1 MTIGAT
7 LLSAL
12 AVAAPRLDEVTF
24 KKVGTGVEVNI
35 KGQDLAAPRQI
46 RVNGGK
52 SFILEFDASL
62 VNRVGT
68 LSVNAAGISTVQ
80 TGWFS
85 AKPPRV
91 RVHFKVQP
99 NTTPTIESSDTGFR
113 VLIGAPSGSLT
124 SDQLLEAAGLK
135 KPTEESGRAP
145 VMNSQSGGAGSGVA
159 GSLPKIADPLDK
171 PQLEQ
176 PMTPTF
182 ADYSP
187 QKPEAKTTGAKGAEK
202 PKTDPKL
209 SEGKAKPVYAAA
221 PTGGLI
227 KLDFVNTDVSLVL
240 KALAMQSGLDIVTS
254 PDIKGAITVKL
265 QNVTVDHALDIVTGM
280 SDLRYALVGRTY
292 IVGQKD
298 KFDSMLSAV
307 SKTKDR
313 PNETRLVP
321 IFSGEPDQIK
331 SAVKMAMPPESA
343 GGSYDIIVPA
353 KEGEEKSAGG
363 DDKEGTKSNAPGG
376 NGVSALYVI
385 LVGRPDVLDKAVPYL
400 ESIDRQICKAK
411 GIPISESPD
420 VIQDTYLITSESLPA
435 KNLLDTVR
443 NQRASAFK
451 NVEMYPSPLG
461 SERQAIILVGRKE
474 EVLRVK
480 GLLEEFDG
488 ATDESIVYEI
498 RFAEPRSLRDS
509 LVQLVPGLRVDIP
522 PGPVSQPRIYETPP
536 KKTSSSKSGP
546 DGEQTSQSTEVAK
559 APDVNVQTEKA
570 DVEGITLPFR
580 DTERVA
586 KPMRL
591 FVRGNKTQI
600 EKALD
605 LLGKLDIEPKQVA
618 LDVRVM
624 EMSKEE
630 ALKVGLDWSILTGG
644 YVKSIGLKG
653 ATGTSSSA
661 GNVTLGDGTGK
672 LNVLAT
678 LDQLAGNRKLI
689 ARPNFLATDGRE
701 TEYFVGDVVRYI
713 ESIQSSQNGVSVTT
727 NSVRVGVRCSI
738 LPRVGADN
746 RIFLDMRPV
755 ISYLRGF
762 TQVPG
767 GGQLPQTSER
777 IAQTNAM
784 MDDGETIALGG
795 LIQDEDRKSVSGIPI
810 LKDLPIIG
818 RLFSREDTVRNRT
831 EIVIFITARVV
842 NKSNRGDAAVPRAN
856 VERNSSTPLDGH
868 KSPFDNRK
876 PPKKG

>member
-1 MTIGAT
+1 LTLGAT

-12 AVAAPRLDEVTF
+12 AVAAPQLDEVSF
-24 KKVGTGVEVNI
+24 KKVGDGVEVTI
-35 KGQDLAAPRQI
+35 KGQELKAPRQI

-52 SFILEFDASL
+52 SFILEFDASML
-62 VNRVGT
+62 NKIGT
-68 LSVNAAGISTVQ
+68 LSVNASGISTVQ

-99 NTTPTIESSDTGFR
+99 DITPTVETTEAGVR
-113 VLIGAPSGSLT
+113 VLIGKTQTATTADKLF
-124 SDQLLEAAGLK
+124 LEAVGMN
-135 KPTEESGRAP
+135 KPANDTGKAP
-145 VMNSQSGGAGSGVA
+145 VMNSQTGANGGSGAA
-159 GSLPKIADPLDK
+159 GTLPKIADPLDA
-171 PQLEQ
+171 PQVNQ
-176 PMTPTF
+176 PLDNVF
-182 ADYSP
+182 ADFVP
-187 QKPEAKTTGAKGAEK
+187 KTAAPTKAADK
-202 PKTDPKL
+202 PKVDPKAPATK
-209 SEGKAKPVYAAA
+209 SQTVYAAA
-221 PTGGLI
+221 TTGSI
-227 KLDFVNTDVSLVL
+227 KIDFVNTDVSLVL

-265 QNVTVDHALDIVTGM
+265 QNATVDHALDIITGM

-298 KFDSMLSAV
+298 KFDAMLSAV

-321 IFSGEPDQIK
+321 IFSGEPDQIR

-353 KEGEEKSAGG
+353 REGEEKASG
-363 DDKEGTKSNAPGG
+363 DPKDGEKQSNGGG

-420 VIQDTYLITSESLPA
+420 VIQDTYLITSETLPA

-461 SERQAIILVGRKE
+461 SERQAIILVGRKD
-474 EVLRVK
+474 EVARVK
-480 GLLEEFDG
+480 NLLEEFDG
-488 ATDESIVYEI
+488 ATDDSIVYEI
-498 RFAEPRSLRDS
+498 KFAEPRSLRDS
-509 LVQLVPGLRVDIP
+509 LIQLVPGLRVDIP

-536 KKTSSSKSGP
+536 KKTSSSKTGP
-546 DGEQTSQSTEVAK
+546 EGEQTSQSTEVQK

-591 FVRGNKTQI
+591 FGRGNKSQI
-600 EKALD
+600 EKAMD
-605 LLGKLDIEPKQVA
+605 LLQKLDVEPKQVA

-644 YVKSIGLKG
+644 YVKSIGLKS
-653 ATGTSSSA
+653 ATGTSSSV
-661 GNVTLGDGTGK
+661 GNVTLGDGSGK

-678 LDQLAGNRKLI
+678 LDQLAGNRSLI

-762 TQVPG
+762 TPVPG

-784 MDDGETIALGG
+784 MEDGETIALGG

-842 NKSNRGDAAVPRAN
+842 TKSDRSDAAVPRAN
-856 VERNSSTPLDGH
+856 MERNVKTPLDGH